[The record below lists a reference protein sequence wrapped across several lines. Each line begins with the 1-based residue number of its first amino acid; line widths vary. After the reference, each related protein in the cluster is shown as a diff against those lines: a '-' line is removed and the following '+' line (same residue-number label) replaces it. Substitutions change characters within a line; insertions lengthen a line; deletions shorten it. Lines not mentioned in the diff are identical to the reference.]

1 MIYREGTLDSRYP
14 KKQTRKVDQ
23 IISNISVNT
32 CSILFKSYNLHL
44 IFFVQFCITRPW
56 AQRGQRKKFQ
66 KITTSSILIA
76 RFVEK

>member
-14 KKQTRKVDQ
+14 KKQTRKLDQ

-44 IFFVQFCITRPW
+44 IFF
-56 AQRGQRKKFQ
+56 FQ
-66 KITTSSILIA
+66 VLYNKALGSKGTKEKILKINY
-76 RFVEK
+76 